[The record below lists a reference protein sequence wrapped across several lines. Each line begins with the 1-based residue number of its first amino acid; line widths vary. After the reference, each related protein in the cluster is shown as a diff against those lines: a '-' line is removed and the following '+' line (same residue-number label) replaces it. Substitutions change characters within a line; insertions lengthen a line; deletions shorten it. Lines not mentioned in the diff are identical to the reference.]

1 MTAMEKCGKIK
12 GQVCAIRN
20 DFFGHQ
26 INVAGLV
33 TGGDLIAQLKGKD
46 LGEKLL
52 IPSNM
57 LRHGETV
64 FLDDITVADV
74 ECELNVKVI
83 DVPQDGTELL
93 YAMLGEEI

>member
-1 MTAMEKCGKIK
+1 MTGMEKCANIK
-12 GQVCAIRN
+12 GQVYAIKN

-33 TGGDLIAQLKGKD
+33 TGRDLIAQLKGKE

-52 IPSNM
+52 IPSTM

-74 ECELNVKVI
+74 ERELNVKVI
-83 DVPQDGTELL
+83 DIPQDGADLL